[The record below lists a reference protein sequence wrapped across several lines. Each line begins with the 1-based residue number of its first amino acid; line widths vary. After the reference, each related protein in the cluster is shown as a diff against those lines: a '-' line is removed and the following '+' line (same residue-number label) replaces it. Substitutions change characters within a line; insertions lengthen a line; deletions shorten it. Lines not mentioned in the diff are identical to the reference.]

1 MSPPIARIAPSSWTH
16 AVQVF
21 GTEEKAARWMTTR
34 LRQLG
39 ERTPEEVL
47 TINPQSPEVEALLG
61 RIEYVVYS

>member
-1 MSPPIARIAPSSWTH
+1 MSPLIAQIAPAIWSH
-16 AVQVF
+16 AVRVF
-21 GTEEKAARWMTTR
+21 GTEEKATRWMATR

-47 TINPQSPEVEALLG
+47 TLSPQSPEIEALLG

>member
-1 MSPPIARIAPSSWTH
+1 MA
-16 AVQVF
+16 
-21 GTEEKAARWMTTR
+21 TR

-47 TINPQSPEVEALLG
+47 TLSPQSPEIEALLG

>member
-1 MSPPIARIAPSSWTH
+1 
-16 AVQVF
+16 VF
-21 GTEEKAARWMTTR
+21 GTEEKATRWMATR

-47 TINPQSPEVEALLG
+47 TLSPQSPEIEALLG